1 MLGSNGRVIEPCR
14 DGMRLADLRVVILH
28 HKGFGAMQDTDRPAR
43 QSCAVVRG
51 IESSTPGFHA
61 DQVDVALVE
70 KFREDTD
77 RVGTP
82 TDAGDYYIGQLAKR
96 LQALFLGFRTDDS
109 VELLDDPRVGVRT
122 SRRSQQVVG
131 VLIGC
136 RPL

>member
-1 MLGSNGRVIEPCR
+1 
-14 DGMRLADLRVVILH
+14 
-28 HKGFGAMQDTDRPAR
+28 
-43 QSCAVVRG
+43 RG

-61 DQVDVALVE
+61 DQVDVAFVE

-109 VELLDDPRVGVRT
+109 VELLDDPRGGVRT

-136 RPL
+136 RPLPDGFVARLLEGLGADCHGHDLGTE